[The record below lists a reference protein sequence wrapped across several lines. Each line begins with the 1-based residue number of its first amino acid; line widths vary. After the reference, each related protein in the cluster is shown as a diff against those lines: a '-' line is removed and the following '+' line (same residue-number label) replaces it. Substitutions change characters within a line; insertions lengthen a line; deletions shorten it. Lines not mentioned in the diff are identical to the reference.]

1 MEHLPWIALGRHTA
15 FQPELDASPAE
26 LVFGQT
32 LIIPG
37 DMAAFDANPET
48 PSTSEV
54 RDMLDVLRTA
64 AAKPPVPT
72 SRHSKGDRPAPHFPA
87 EAHTATHVFVRRHKS
102 TKQQLQPTADGPF
115 PIVRR
120 LGDTRLQIQVGHYA
134 SGQPRFEEVHWNRC
148 AVAHT
153 EPQQQDAVRVPLG
166 RKPKQQ
172 LNPDAT
178 SFIPAKPS
186 SSAPT
191 TTGQQPA
198 LGPATATGKRT
209 YAQVVSRLATSAD
222 QDAVQPATRAAQDV
236 VQTTTH
242 KKTARQ
248 ADLQQSPLN

>member
-72 SRHSKGDRPAPHFPA
+72 SRHSKNDRPAPHFPA

-120 LGDTRLQIQVGHYA
+120 LGDTRLQIKVGNYA
-134 SGQPRFEEVHWNRC
+134 SGQPRFEEVHWSRC
-148 AVAHT
+148 AVAHA

-186 SSAPT
+186 SSAT
-191 TTGQQPA
+191 AQTGQQPA
-198 LGPATATGKRT
+198 LSPAMAAGKRT
-209 YAQVVSRLATSAD
+209 YAQVVSSGSQQAQPQTPSRPQRERKQPDRLNYS
-222 QDAVQPATRAAQDV
+222 
-236 VQTTTH
+236 
-242 KKTARQ
+242 KAR
-248 ADLQQSPLN
+248 